1 MQQDKECWWCHR
13 CFHYVQCFCGY
24 NGAHSICGCLCKH
37 LHFFLMS
44 LCIGMVHSWVKMS
57 QKGRRKRNGNG
68 MIFVNSRWWTA
79 HFSSTHDDEVSTTF
93 QIHIKFLFFIAINNN
108 LFVFII
114 FNTYN
119 DSNFV
124 IILAYFDN
132 SQVLQIYIYKLVKIN
147 SFLHSI
153 HFYWYL

>member
-1 MQQDKECWWCHR
+1 MMVADLQGKTSAA
-13 CFHYVQCFCGY
+13 VL
-24 NGAHSICGCLCKH
+24 ICPCCAVMILGKG
-37 LHFFLMS
+37 
-44 LCIGMVHSWVKMS
+44 IAHSWVKTS

-68 MIFVNSRWWTA
+68 MIFVNSQWRTA
-79 HFSSTHDDEVSTTF
+79 HFSSTHDDEVSTTI
-93 QIHIKFLFFIAINNN
+93 QIHIKLTLFIAINNN

-153 HFYWYL
+153 RFHWYL